1 MSQNK
6 SASSVSSVAWPWRT
20 PAATAGARQRAPRWR
35 AVIQSIVIAAVATLM
50 VTVFHHVRFGLFL
63 YILSAVV
70 LISGLF
76 IPPVFKMFERFGQAL
91 AHWVGV
97 GLTWLLLTIFFC
109 LCVVPGR
116 LIQLATGKDPM
127 RRRREAAC
135 ESYWITHKPA
145 DTASYTRQY

>member
-1 MSQNK
+1 MNQK
-6 SASSVSSVAWPWRT
+6 SASQVSSVVWPWRT
-20 PAATAGARQRAPRWR
+20 PAATSGVNRPSSQWR
-35 AVIQSIVIAAVATLM
+35 AVIQSVVIGAVATLM
-50 VTVFHHVRFGLFL
+50 VMVFNHVLFGLFL
-63 YILSAVV
+63 YILSVVV

-76 IPPVFKMFERFGQAL
+76 VPSLFKMFERFGQAL

-116 LIQLATGKDPM
+116 LILIVTGKDPM
-127 RRRREAAC
+127 RRRKEVLL
-135 ESYWITHKPA
+135 ESYWIARKPA